1 MTPLVLSET
10 LLNALRARRD
20 EQRQKR
26 AARAPPPAP
35 RGFFDR
41 LFSKKSN
48 PSLFHNLDQLFSSR
62 RPDISGAAAQYVGG
76 MDCLQDEVE
85 NEHDAFLL
93 DPGMGPMIY
102 LTANGRILFDERS
115 WDGKPLRE
123 GQGDEVVV
131 ALVVG
136 AKKTGIVGLL
146 DLLPMRPHDGLQCPK
161 CHGSRWARL
170 APTFEPEFVCVL
182 CGGLGWA
189 TSATVDAAVQKGIWA
204 SPAS

>member
-1 MTPLVLSET
+1 MTPLVLSEP
-10 LLNALRARRD
+10 LLNSLRARRD
-20 EQRQKR
+20 EQRQRR
-26 AARAPPPAP
+26 AGRIPAP

-41 LFSKKSN
+41 LFSKSN
-48 PSLFHNLDQLFSSR
+48 PSLMHSLNQLFSSR
-62 RPDISGAAAQYVGG
+62 RPDISNAAAQYVSG
-76 MDCLQDEVE
+76 MDFLQDEVE

-102 LTANGRILFDERS
+102 LTADGRILFDERS

-123 GQGDEVVV
+123 AQSDEVVS

-136 AKKTGIVGLL
+136 AKKTGIAGLL
-146 DLLPMRPHDGLQCPK
+146 ELLPSRPHDGLQCPK

-170 APTFEPEFVCVL
+170 VPTFEPEFVCLL

-189 TSATVDAAVQKGIWA
+189 TSATIDAAVQKGTWA
-204 SPAS
+204 SPA